1 MDFKTRVLY
10 RGPIVKDNLPKGV
23 LFEDLYFNKDNLYY
37 EQIYRTST
45 GSQYKVKIRIN
56 AYEDQSDGTL
66 FVLRPT
72 GWIEYIRVQ
81 ISLLVC
87 SRWSRYQKDIA
98 DIPEALSDFREDA
111 MSMICLYTNS

>member
-1 MDFKTRVLY
+1 
-10 RGPIVKDNLPKGV
+10 
-23 LFEDLYFNKDNLYY
+23 
-37 EQIYRTST
+37 
-45 GSQYKVKIRIN
+45 
-56 AYEDQSDGTL
+56 
-66 FVLRPT
+66 
-72 GWIEYIRVQ
+72 VQ